1 MGGLAILG
9 CLPGSPAAEAGLRY
23 GDILLEVNG
32 EPTPDWAAYVALS
45 RTRPSM
51 SVRVFRAGA
60 ELRFELPLREE
71 TEAPTAAAVF
81 QRVLKSGALSTMAR
95 KVAEA
100 QAEADADPS
109 DDVPRS

>member
-32 EPTPDWAAYVALS
+32 QPTPDWAAYVAS
-45 RTRPSM
+45 ARTQGTM
-51 SVRVFRAGA
+51 AVRVFRGGA
-60 ELRFELPLREE
+60 ELHFRLPLSEE
-71 TEAPTAAAVF
+71 PQAPSPAGVL
-81 QRVLKSGALSTMAR
+81 QRVLQSGALSTMAR

-100 QAEADADPS
+100 QAEAEEP
-109 DDVPRS
+109 DVPRP